1 MIGTSNDLSILGR
14 DWCSLFFFNWRF
26 NRISAKILKNHVLL
40 TKKNNGGVQSKTYKN
55 SRNLRKTGQTT
66 KVSGIN
72 DEFSS
77 CFSHFCPPATPH
89 SNVTTN
95 PDTQCVLHVCDIG
108 MGGRGDGKKILKPI
122 ELVSFLFMKFGV
134 PLRRKNGQT
143 TKVSV
148 IFVHLSQKPS

>member
-1 MIGTSNDLSILGR
+1 MIYTHYYGI
-14 DWCSLFFFNWRF
+14 
-26 NRISAKILKNHVLL
+26 VP
-40 TKKNNGGVQSKTYKN
+40 SKTYKN
-55 SRNLRKTGQTT
+55 SRNLRKNGQTT

-72 DEFSS
+72 GEFSS
-77 CFSHFCPPATPH
+77 CFSHFWPPATSH

-148 IFVHLSQKPS
+148 IFVHLSQKPSQFGHFYEGFWNFCTFYSGQSHHMIRTSDYLSNLGRD